1 MAAPINFEGVER
13 QEPWLYTPEFRASVQ
28 GALSTHPRDCHFRL
42 PADRLRGAIEP
53 SGERGSMARR
63 RFQNGQLSLKGKTW
77 YGRWREDVLVDG
89 VVKRVRRKAAIGSKS
104 DYPTRPLAL
113 RAFAD
118 RIAHVN
124 KISYRPMPTAK
135 LRDFAQ
141 SWETK
146 VLMQY
151 GQSTAINYRTHIRKH
166 IVPFFGD
173 YSMKDVNPELVQQ
186 FVSGLTVSP
195 KTARNIVITL
205 QAMWATAKAW
215 GYVAHGV
222 TEGVVFAKRKQRQ
235 RSFASQ
241 QQIQRIVAAAE
252 EPYRTFYGLAAET
265 GLRPGELCGL
275 TVDDLDLERG
285 MLQVRQSAWR
295 GKLGNPKTKDSIRVV
310 ELSPHACA
318 HLEKFIASWNPNNR
332 RLLFATRNGTP
343 WDQNILLKRKFKPL
357 LTALGIKLPRGDG
370 FYIFRHG
377 NATLMSSFGAPQ
389 KLRQERLGHADG
401 SPITESVYTHV
412 ISEDG
417 KRVAAQLGNA
427 VWGILDP
434 IGPKNKNGS
443 GLEHP
448 KPLFLN

>member
-1 MAAPINFEGVER
+1 
-13 QEPWLYTPEFRASVQ
+13 
-28 GALSTHPRDCHFRL
+28 
-42 PADRLRGAIEP
+42 
-53 SGERGSMARR
+53 MARR
-63 RFQNGQLSLKGKTW
+63 RFQNGQLLLKGKTW

-89 VVKRVRRKAAIGSKS
+89 VDKRVRRKAAIGSKS

-146 VLMQY
+146 VLKQY
-151 GQSTAINYRTHIRKH
+151 GQSTAINYRTHLRKH

-173 YSMKDVNPELVQQ
+173 YAVKDVNPELVQR
-186 FVSGLTVSP
+186 FVSGLMVSP
-195 KTARNIVITL
+195 KTARNIVVTL
-205 QAMWATAKAW
+205 RAMWATAKAW

-222 TEGVVFAKRKQRQ
+222 TEGVVFAKGKQRQ
-235 RSFASQ
+235 RFFASQ

-275 TVDDLDLERG
+275 TLDDLDLKRG

-310 ELSPHACA
+310 ELSPQACA
-318 HLEKFIASWNPNNR
+318 HLEKFIASWHPNDR
-332 RLLFATRNGTP
+332 RLLFATRTGTP
-343 WDQNILLKRKFKPL
+343 WDQNTLLKRKFKPL
-357 LTALGIKLPRGDG
+357 LNALGIKLPRGDG
-370 FYIFRHG
+370 FCIFRHG
-377 NATLMSSFGAPQ
+377 NATLMSSFGASQ

-448 KPLFLN
+448 KPLYLN

>member
-1 MAAPINFEGVER
+1 
-13 QEPWLYTPEFRASVQ
+13 
-28 GALSTHPRDCHFRL
+28 
-42 PADRLRGAIEP
+42 
-53 SGERGSMARR
+53 MARR
-63 RFQNGQLSLKGKTW
+63 RFQNGQLLLKGKTW

-89 VVKRVRRKAAIGSKS
+89 VVRRVRRKAAIGTKS
-104 DYPTRPLAL
+104 DYPTRPLAS
-113 RAFAD
+113 RAFAE

-141 SWETK
+141 SWEAK
-146 VLMQY
+146 VLSQY
-151 GQSTAINYRTHIRKH
+151 GRSTAINYRTHIRKH
-166 IVPFFGD
+166 IVPFFGE
-173 YSMKDVNPELVQQ
+173 YAMKDVTPELVQQ
-186 FVSGLTVSP
+186 FVSGLTLSP
-195 KTARNIVITL
+195 KTARNIVVTL

-215 GYVAHGV
+215 GYVTHSV
-222 TEGVVFAKRKQRQ
+222 TEGVVFAKRKRRQ
-235 RSFASQ
+235 RFFASQ
-241 QQIQRIVAAAE
+241 TLIQRIVTAAE

-275 TVDDLDLERG
+275 TVDDLDLQRG
-285 MLQVRQSAWR
+285 TLQVRQSAWH
-295 GKLGNPKTKDSIRVV
+295 GKLGDPKTEDSIRVV
-310 ELSPHACA
+310 ELSPQACS
-318 HLEKFIASWNPNNR
+318 HLKGFLASWRPNELQ
-332 RLLFATRNGTP
+332 LLFATRNGTP
-343 WDQNILLKRKFKPL
+343 WDQNIILKRKFKPL
-357 LTALGIKLPRGDG
+357 LKTLGITLPRGDG

-417 KRVAAQLGNA
+417 KRVAAQLGDA

-434 IGPKNKNGS
+434 IGPKNENGS
-443 GLEHP
+443 GVESP